1 MVSLARVVR
10 TALPGAAVLA
20 VIAVPVAGQTTTAQ
34 AAVTQVTC
42 ASSDGE
48 RQVCPADTSRGVVL
62 TTSTGQTACLLG
74 KTWGYDEQSIWV
86 QHGCSGEFVVGQD
99 VPKAT
104 VKTEAKKESPEYI
117 PNLGFRIYEGEK
129 GQIYLRLFSY
139 VRYLNQKG
147 LDPNYTDYFGGT
159 HTVKQ
164 REDIQLNKLFVPF
177 YGWFLTPKLHYY
189 LYIWS
194 SNPSQGEGAQVVGGG
209 NLYYTFNEH
218 VTLGGGIASLPTTRS
233 TEGQFPYWLGM
244 DDRLIADE
252 FFRGSYT
259 SGIWLKGEFAT
270 KFRYMAMIADNLS
283 QLGVSA
289 AQMDNILDTTSF
301 MVQWLPTTGEFGL
314 HGAFGDFDYHEKV
327 ATRLGAHYT
336 HSTEDKQSQ
345 PSTNG
350 IENTQV
356 RLTDGSVIFTPGLFG
371 PGIAVNTVKY
381 QMVSADGGVK
391 FKGLSLEAEYYWRW
405 LSDFSG
411 TNVAGIADISDHG
424 FQVQS
429 SAMVVPRVLQA
440 YLGGSAIRGR
450 YGDGSE
456 VRAGLNWYLLKER
469 ELKLN
474 TEWIH
479 LNRCPVGY
487 TSVPYPVGGNGDV
500 FHVNFMMSF

>member
-1 MVSLARVVR
+1 VTLIRIAG
-10 TALPGAAVLA
+10 TALIGATAMTMP
-20 VIAVPVAGQTTTAQ
+20 AVPVSAQ
-34 AAVTQVTC
+34 ATAPAVVTQVDC
-42 ASSDGE
+42 ASSGGQ
-48 RQVCPADTSRGVVL
+48 RRVCPADTSRGVVL
-62 TTSTGQTACLLG
+62 KASNGASPCLLG
-74 KTWGYDEQSIWV
+74 RTWGYDGTGIWV
-86 QHGCSGEFVVGQD
+86 EGGCGGTFVVGQD
-99 VPKAT
+99 VSTAA
-104 VKTEAKKESPEYI
+104 VQAKTKKESPEYI

-129 GQIYLRLFSY
+129 GQIYVRLFSY

-147 LDPNYTDYFGGT
+147 LDPNYTDYFGNT
-159 HTVKQ
+159 HVVKQ

-209 NLYYTFNEH
+209 NLNYTFNEH
-218 VTLGGGIASLPTTRS
+218 VTVGGGIASLPTTRS

-259 SGIWLKGEFAT
+259 SGIWVKGEFAT
-270 KFRYMAMIADNLS
+270 KFRYMAMLGDNLS

-301 MVQWLPTTGEFGL
+301 MLQWLPTTGEFGL
-314 HGAFGDFDYHEKV
+314 HDEFGDFDHHEKV

-345 PSTNG
+345 PSTNA
-350 IENTQV
+350 IENSQV
-356 RLTDGSVIFTPGLFG
+356 RLTDGSIIFTTDLFG
-371 PGIAVNTVKY
+371 SGITVDTVKY
-381 QMVSADGGVK
+381 QMMSVDGGIK
-391 FKGLSLEAEYYWRW
+391 YKGLALEAEYFWRS
-405 LSDFSG
+405 LSDFRG
-411 TNVAGIADISDHG
+411 TNVAGIADINDHG

-440 YLGGSAIRGR
+440 YLSGSAIRGR
-450 YGDGSE
+450 YGNGSE
-456 VRAGLNWYLLKER
+456 MRAGLNWYLVKER

-474 TEWIH
+474 PEWIH
-479 LNRCPVGY
+479 LNKCPVGY
-487 TSVPYPVGGNGDV
+487 TSVPYPVGGNGNL